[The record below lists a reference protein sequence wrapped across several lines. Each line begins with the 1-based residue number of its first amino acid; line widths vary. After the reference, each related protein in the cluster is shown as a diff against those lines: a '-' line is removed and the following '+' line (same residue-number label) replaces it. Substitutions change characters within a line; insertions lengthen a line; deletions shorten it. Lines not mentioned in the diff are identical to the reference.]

1 MLGISARPPLP
12 ISIRSGHADVD
23 APTDNTVLRL
33 APRPWS
39 RNSKQKDTTVF
50 SAIRVVETRRVAVP
64 MIKRYA
70 GDPEANSFL
79 RAEQLLVKI

>member
-12 ISIRSGHADVD
+12 ISIRGGHADVD

-39 RNSKQKDTTVF
+39 RNSETEGYYRFQCDTGD
-50 SAIRVVETRRVAVP
+50 RDPRVAVP
-64 MIKRYA
+64 IIKRSA
-70 GDPEANSFL
+70 ADPEANSFL
-79 RAEQLLVKI
+79 RAEQLVVKI